1 MTRCGSLQCG
11 GLCLGPASASWPLL
25 VVTGSLLPLL
35 HSSMKEMLVD
45 MEEIRK
51 LSHGSSSPHLVDSYL
66 ASKVAD
72 ILMDSVYKLSVRN
85 GDVLLSTSSPPVK
98 LGSRCGLHF
107 QLGSSQVSS
116 TSTPRR
122 LDT

>member
-1 MTRCGSLQCG
+1 MCLNLLEKNGKKNDITR
-11 GLCLGPASASWPLL
+11 
-25 VVTGSLLPLL
+25 
-35 HSSMKEMLVD
+35 KIND

-107 QLGSSQVSS
+107 QLGTTQVVFS
-116 TSTPRR
+116 
-122 LDT
+122 LDKAHLLT